1 MPVPSDQQEIPKQ
14 PSTTDGTMRNL
25 LLSVLAFSVV
35 ADAYGSGSAGWDA
48 AYSKAQ
54 AALLKLNQTEK
65 VGIATGV
72 GWEGGPCVGNTYAAS
87 SIDYPSLCLQDSPL
101 GIRFANPVTA
111 FPAGINAGATWDR
124 SLLYARGAAIGKEAK
139 GLGVHVQLGPVAGP
153 LGKNPDGGRDWEGF
167 SVDPYLSG
175 VAMEETIQGMQDS
188 GVQAC
193 AKHWLGNEQEHRR
206 ETVSSNIGDRATH
219 ELYVW
224 PFMNAVKANVA
235 SVMCSYN
242 KLNETWAC
250 ENDSLLNDL
259 MKKELGF
266 PGYIMTDWNAQHT
279 GVNSALAGLDMT
291 MPGSDFNTPPG
302 SIFWGPNLLQAVT
315 NNSVPQSRLD
325 DMATRIL
332 AAWYLL
338 DQDQGYP
345 EVSFGSWNGGRAS
358 VDVTGDHA
366 TVARTVARDSI
377 VLLKNKERALPLQ
390 QPKSLAIIGQDAIV
404 NPSGPN
410 ACSDR
415 GCNNGTLAMGWG
427 SGTSEFPYLVGPLD
441 AIRVQARKD
450 GTELFQS
457 TTDSTTAAASAAAAA
472 ETAVVFINADS
483 GEGYITVEGNVG
495 DRNDLDPWH
504 NGNNLV
510 KSVAAVNKNVI
521 VVIHSVGPIILETV
535 LAQPSVKAVVWAGL
549 PGQESGNALVDVI
562 YGSTSP
568 SGKLPYT
575 IAKQSSDY
583 GAGWTTELDD
593 NFVEDLFVDY
603 RHFDKNDIAPRY
615 EFGYGLSYTTF
626 NYVGLVVSISGK
638 AGASSG
644 RIVPGGAED
653 LFESVGTISV
663 TVQNIGE
670 VAGAEVAQ
678 LYLGLPDSVPS
689 TPPKQLRGF
698 QKLNLQPG
706 EPGTA
711 TFELTRR
718 DLSYWDV
725 PIQKWVVP
733 SGIFTVYVGSSSRDI
748 RENGQFIVNQ

>member
-1 MPVPSDQQEIPKQ
+1 MQ
-14 PSTTDGTMRNL
+14 NL
-25 LLSVLAFSVV
+25 LLCALAFSVA
-35 ADAYGSGSAGWDA
+35 ADAYGSGAAGWDA

-54 AALLKLNQTEK
+54 TALLKLNQTEK
-65 VGIATGV
+65 VGIVTGV
-72 GWEGGPCVGNTYAAS
+72 GWEGGPCVGNTYAPS

-124 SLLYARGAAIGKEAK
+124 TLLYARGAAMGEEAK

-153 LGKNPDGGRDWEGF
+153 LGKNPDGGRNWEGF

-193 AKHWLGNEQEHRR
+193 AKHWLGNEQEHNR
-206 ETVSSNIGDRATH
+206 ETMSSNIGDRATH

-224 PFMNAVKANVA
+224 PFMNAVRANVA

-250 ENDSLLNDL
+250 ESDALLNDL
-259 MKKELGF
+259 MKNELGF
-266 PGYIMTDWNAQHT
+266 PGYIMSDWNAQHT

-291 MPGSDFNTPPG
+291 MPGSDFNKPPG
-302 SIFWGPNLLQAVT
+302 SKFWGPNLVQAVA
-315 NNSVPQSRLD
+315 NGSVPQARLD

-345 EVSFGSWNGGRAS
+345 EVTFSSWNGGKAT

-366 TVARTVARDSI
+366 TVVRTVARDSI
-377 VLLKNKERALPLQ
+377 VLLKNEEHVLPLR
-390 QPKSLAIIGQDAIV
+390 QPKSLAIIGQDATV
-404 NPSGPN
+404 DPNGPN
-410 ACSDR
+410 ACTDR

-441 AIRVQARKD
+441 AIKAQAQND
-450 GTELFQS
+450 GTEIIES

-472 ETAVVFINADS
+472 GTAVVFINSDG

-495 DRNDLDPWH
+495 DRNNLDPWH
-504 NGNNLV
+504 SGNELV
-510 KSVAAVNKNVI
+510 KSVAAVNQNV
-521 VVIHSVGPIILETV
+521 VVVVHSVGPVILETI
-535 LAQPSVKAVVWAGL
+535 LAQPSVKAIVWAGL
-549 PGQESGNALVDVI
+549 PGQESGNALVDVL

-575 IAKQSSDY
+575 IAKQFSDY
-583 GAGWTTELDD
+583 GAGWNSALDD

-603 RHFDKNDIAPRY
+603 RHFDQNGIAPRY
-615 EFGYGLSYTTF
+615 EFGYGLSYATF
-626 NYVGLVVSISGK
+626 DYVGLVVSISAT
-638 AGASSG
+638 AGASNG
-644 RIVPGGAED
+644 RIIPGGAED
-653 LFESVGTISV
+653 LFESVGSISV
-663 TVQNIGE
+663 TIQNTGD

-678 LYLGLPDSVPS
+678 LYLGLPESAPS

-706 EPGTA
+706 ESGMA

-725 PIQKWVVP
+725 QTQKWVLP
-733 SGIFTVYVGSSSRDI
+733 SGTFTVYIGASSRDI
-748 RENGQFIVNQ
+748 REDGQFTVGQ